1 MISLLTLS
9 GLTLFFGHQ
18 FIRIQDRL
26 LDTTVIDSSRS
37 IIKSAISDFLIR
49 ELMLLSD
56 INIEGLADISEQSAI
71 NEKFTS
77 GLKELAKVVHISPE
91 LIAQYEKFLEADRKL
106 YDSNYSFLLSKN
118 QLRNQVNAIDSQIT
132 ELTNQ
137 MDGISGF
144 IALENKKIERILKD
158 ELQRLKS
165 KDTAEN
171 RKEFIIAINN
181 YAAGGFIQ
189 AKQISIKLNS
199 ELANLSILIRK
210 IVEAT
215 NTDELTDLKNNYVD
229 QLIQSIRIDLRDL
242 KAIMQK
248 HPELFQVNTDLSIQF
263 ESLVQKISESPDN
276 VIRLR
281 KQHLHDELER
291 DIKVDEIREILND
304 FNMDFSFI
312 DMYSIDLRNEL
323 VAKANYLSSLDRL
336 LTTSIVFIVLILMLL
351 LGYLMLRAL
360 TRSLNKLIETMKKVS
375 SEDGN
380 LNVRIEDTNYEDLNE
395 VSQSF
400 NSMTTKL
407 QFINEHLQELVSLKT
422 NELSAANTQLEKDI
436 KQRIEMEKRVNSL
449 HQKLLESARRAG
461 MADIASSVMHNIG
474 NVLNSA
480 NVSANVLNEKFEKSA
495 LSRLTPLISLLNEH
509 AHDLPAF
516 LTESEK
522 GKLVLKY
529 LTEIEA
535 QWQNDKNVILS
546 ETASLNKN
554 IKSIKN
560 ILEMQESIS
569 KKYNFT
575 ETITIPELLDNL
587 LSVHKDIIIK
597 HHITII
603 RDYSIT
609 KTVNLD
615 KFKVEQILDNLVR
628 NAIDA
633 LINSQKNDKRLTI
646 EAQLDND
653 LLIIRIIDNGEGIDN
668 ENISKIFNFGFTSK
682 QNNIGFGLHISSLAA
697 NEMHGKLKA
706 SSEGKEKGATFTL
719 ILPIKIENK
728 NN

>member
-1 MISLLTLS
+1 
-9 GLTLFFGHQ
+9 
-18 FIRIQDRL
+18 
-26 LDTTVIDSSRS
+26 
-37 IIKSAISDFLIR
+37 
-49 ELMLLSD
+49 MLLSD
-56 INIEGLADISEQSAI
+56 INIEGLADIPEQSAI

-77 GLKELAKVVHISPE
+77 GLKELAKVIHISPE

-118 QLRNQVNAIDSQIT
+118 QLRNQANAIDSQIT

-144 IALENKKIERILKD
+144 IVLENKKIEHILKD
-158 ELQRLKS
+158 ELRRLKS
-165 KDTAEN
+165 KDTDEN

-181 YAAGGFIQ
+181 YTSGGFIQ
-189 AKQISIKLNS
+189 ARQISIKLNS
-199 ELANLSILIRK
+199 ELAKLSILIRK

-215 NTDELTDLKNNYVD
+215 NTDELTDLKNNYVV
-229 QLIQSIRIDLRDL
+229 QLIQSIRIDLRVL
-242 KAIMQK
+242 RAIVQE
-248 HPELFQVNTDLSIQF
+248 HPELFKVNIDLSIPF

-276 VIRLR
+276 LIELR
-281 KQHLHDELER
+281 KHHLQNDLER
-291 DIKVDEIREILND
+291 DIKVDEIKEILND

-323 VAKANYLSSLDRL
+323 IAKANHLSSLDRL
-336 LTTSIVFIVLILMLL
+336 LTTSIIFIVIVLMIL

-360 TRSLNKLIETMKKVS
+360 TKSLNKLIETMKKVS

-400 NSMTTKL
+400 NNMTAKL
-407 QFINEHLQELVSLKT
+407 QFINEHLQELVSLKA

-461 MADIASSVMHNIG
+461 MADIASSVMHNFG

-480 NVSANVLNEKFEKSA
+480 NVSANFLNENLEKSA
-495 LSRLTPLISLLNEH
+495 LSRLTPLVSLLNEH
-509 AHDLPAF
+509 AHDLPVF

-522 GKLVLKY
+522 GKLVMQY
-529 LTEIEA
+529 LSEIEA
-535 QWQNDKNVILS
+535 QWQNDKHVILR
-546 ETASLNKN
+546 ETASLNEN
-554 IKSIKN
+554 IKSIKK

-569 KKYNFT
+569 KKYNFS
-575 ETITIPELLDNL
+575 EDIAIPELLDNL
-587 LSVHKDIIIK
+587 LSVHKNIITM

-603 RDYSIT
+603 RDYSIS
-609 KTVNLD
+609 KIVNLD

-633 LINSQKNDKRLTI
+633 LINSEKNDKRLTI

-653 LLIIRIIDNGEGIDN
+653 LLIIRVIDNGEGIDK

-682 QNNIGFGLHISSLAA
+682 KNNIGFGLHISSLAA

-719 ILPIKIENK
+719 ILPIQIENK
-728 NN
+728 TN